1 MSSNIRLKSIC
12 EYCGNEFIAKTLTTR
27 YCSHKCNSR
36 DYKARK
42 KKQRINEASQVK
54 NNQNHSKR
62 LDVINSKDFLT
73 VQDVSQIIGC
83 STRTVYRLIDNGT
96 IKAVNLSERLIR
108 INRRSLEQVIPM

>member
-12 EYCGNEFIAKTLTTR
+12 EYCGNEFIAKTLKTR

-42 KKQRINEASQVK
+42 KKQKIKEASLLK
-54 NNQNHSKR
+54 NNQVQAKN
-62 LDVINSKDFLT
+62 LDIINSKDFLT

-83 STRTVYRLIDNGT
+83 STRTVYRLINNGT

-108 INRRSLEQVIPM
+108 INRRSLEHVIPI